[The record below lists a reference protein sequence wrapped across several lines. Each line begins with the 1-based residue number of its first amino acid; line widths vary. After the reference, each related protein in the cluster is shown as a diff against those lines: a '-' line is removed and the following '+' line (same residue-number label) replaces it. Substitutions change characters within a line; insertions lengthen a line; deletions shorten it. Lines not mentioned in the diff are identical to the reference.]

1 MSELRQNI
9 ATKEWVIIAPERSNR
24 PDDFGKREKLPLP
37 EMAYSDRCPFCAGNE
52 TQTDVEIMSVRDADN
67 RWLVRAIPNKY
78 PALTADGDLDY
89 REQGTQRR
97 INGIG
102 HHHVIVEAP
111 PHNTTPALME
121 TAQVARILGVYKQLY
136 LAVVKDPRVE
146 LVTLFKNHGLRAGMS
161 QQHPHS
167 QLVATP
173 VVPANVR
180 QRVELAIRYYDDHR
194 TCVYCT
200 MLAEE
205 LHSGDRVVAET
216 QHFAA
221 FVLYAALSPFHVWIL
236 PKRHQAAYA
245 LISDEEQADLALIL
259 RSVLRKIFVG
269 LENPDYNFVIRSR
282 DGQPRAVPYFH
293 WYLSLVPRV
302 STVAGFELASGMHIN
317 TLLPERAAEFLRSV
331 KS

>member
-24 PDDFGKREKLPLP
+24 PDDFVTREKRPLP
-37 EMAYSDRCPFCAGNE
+37 EVPYSDRCPFCAGNE
-52 TQTDVEIMSVRDADN
+52 AQTMDEVLSARGADG
-67 RWLVRAIPNKY
+67 RWLVRAIPNKF
-78 PALTADGDLDY
+78 PALTMDGDLDY
-89 REQGTQRR
+89 SEHGTQRR
-97 INGIG
+97 MNGVGI
-102 HHHVIVEAP
+102 HHVVVESP
-111 PHNTTPALME
+111 LHNTTPALME
-121 TAQVARILGVYKQLY
+121 AAHVERIVSVYKQLY
-136 LAVVKDPRVE
+136 LAAVKDPRIE

-167 QLVATP
+167 QLIATP
-173 VVPANVR
+173 VVPAHVR

-205 LHSGDRVVAET
+205 LRTGERIVAET
-216 QHFAA
+216 PHFAA

-245 LISDEEQADLALIL
+245 HITEEEQVDLAVIL
-259 RSVLRKIFVG
+259 RQVLRKIFFG

-302 STVAGFELASGMHIN
+302 STLAGFELASGMHIN
-317 TLLPERAAEFLRSV
+317 TLLPEQAADFLRKV
-331 KS
+331 EA

>member
-24 PDDFGKREKLPLP
+24 PDDFISRDRRPLP
-37 EMAYSDRCPFCAGNE
+37 EVPYSDRCPFCAGNE
-52 TQTDVEIMSVRDADN
+52 AQTGDEVMAVRDGDG
-67 RWLVRAIPNKY
+67 RWLVRVVPNKY
-78 PALTADGDLDY
+78 PALTSDGELDY

-97 INGIG
+97 INGLG
-102 HHHVIVEAP
+102 HHLVIVEAP
-111 PHNTTPALME
+111 QHNTTPALME
-121 TAQVARILGVYKQLY
+121 AAQVERVLGVYQQLY
-136 LAVVKDPRVE
+136 LQAIGDPRVE
-146 LVTLFKNHGLRAGMS
+146 LVTLFKNHGQRAGMS

-167 QLVATP
+167 QLIATP

-205 LHSGDRVVAET
+205 LRSGERVVAES

-221 FVLYAALSPFHVWIL
+221 FVLYAALSPFHIWIL
-236 PKRHQAAYA
+236 PKRHQAAFVH
-245 LISDEEQADLALIL
+245 ISDEERADLARLL
-259 RSVLRKIFVG
+259 RQVLRKIFYG

-282 DGQPRAVPYFH
+282 DGQPRAVSYFH

-302 STVAGFELASGMHIN
+302 STTAGFELASGMYIN
-317 TLLPERAAEFLRSV
+317 TLLPERAAEFLRQV
-331 KS
+331 EA